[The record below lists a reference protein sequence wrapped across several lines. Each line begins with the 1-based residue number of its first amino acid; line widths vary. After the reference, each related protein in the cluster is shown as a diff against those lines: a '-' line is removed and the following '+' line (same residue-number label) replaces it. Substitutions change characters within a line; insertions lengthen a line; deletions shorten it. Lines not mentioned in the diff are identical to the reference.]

1 MPPVVFAMPPVVFAM
16 LPVFFAMLPAF
27 FAMLS
32 VFFAILPAVFA
43 MLPVFFDMLRVFF
56 AMPPVFFAMLPVF
69 FAMPSIVFAMLPV
82 FVCHAARFLC
92 HAYDEYLSILT
103 QLGSCWDTNLLC
115 SSITTAFLYILR
127 QLGIK
132 QRPSRG
138 RKAIPFLFY
147 DRYGELQNPAEPAL
161 VETVLKQM
169 GVEKGF
175 GDVF

>member
-1 MPPVVFAMPPVVFAM
+1 MLPVFFAMLPVVFAM
-16 LPVFFAMLPAF
+16 LPVFFA
-27 FAMLS
+27 
-32 VFFAILPAVFA
+32 
-43 MLPVFFDMLRVFF
+43 MLRVFF

-132 QRPSRG
+132 QRRGRG
-138 RKAIPFLFY
+138 RKAIPFWT
-147 DRYGELQNPAEPAL
+147 AL
-161 VETVLKQM
+161 VSCKTRRSLLWWRRSLSRCALRRGLSMFSDWAFDWAPAAPQGHSNIIIVD
-169 GVEKGF
+169 F
-175 GDVF
+175 